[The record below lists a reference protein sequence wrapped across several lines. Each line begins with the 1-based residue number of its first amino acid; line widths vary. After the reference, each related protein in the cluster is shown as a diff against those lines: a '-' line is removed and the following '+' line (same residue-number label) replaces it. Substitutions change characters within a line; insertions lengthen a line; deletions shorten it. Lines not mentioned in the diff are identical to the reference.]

1 MNKDFSLKDLLQ
13 ELAELRGFDFRGY
26 KRTTLERRFRKRMF
40 QINQGSYAEYADYIG
55 KNPDEV
61 NALLN
66 TILINVT
73 EFFRDPPAWEI
84 LRHDV
89 LPPILKQLKPGST
102 FRVWSAGCASGEE
115 AYSIAIVLADF
126 FGGRITDFDVKI
138 YATDIDEQELTIGRR
153 GEYSAE
159 ALRRVRPEWREKY
172 FQGKGPFR
180 VSRDIRR
187 MVIFGRS
194 NLAQDAPIS
203 HVNLLICRNVLIY
216 FDSALQKQILQRLH
230 YALEPGGILFLGKSE
245 SQLTNSTEFRRLN
258 ARWRM
263 FQRITAASASE
274 TTNEPMA
281 LSEMAGPTLVQ
292 TREEVEMLRSQQRY
306 LLETIRLGVI
316 VLAANDFVVS
326 SNVFVLTLFGL
337 PAMNL
342 VGKRIQDTDL
352 FVRSPELGAHLQAT
366 HLNNEPARFQVRVKI
381 GGEERLVDVTIRPVL
396 DERGER
402 SATLIYCEDGTVQEK
417 LQTTI
422 EELESTSE
430 ELQSANEE
438 LETTNEEL
446 QSTNEELETTNEE
459 LQSTNEELETTNEEL
474 QSLNEELETTNQELE
489 ERTKELDQINVLYAE
504 TLEKIRVPVMLVN
517 TERQIEFWNSMA
529 LKLFGFKSKPP
540 VEFQVEQLPLPEHLR
555 NLIIRRHRAVLIKK
569 EPIVVRHQTVPG
581 HFKVP
586 VNIHFSMVNQDDDQK
601 DRVLIMF
608 EIGSP
613 QGEKKVPAGS
623 ETRNQKSIRGRS

>member
-73 EFFRDPPAWEI
+73 EFFRDPPAWEL
-84 LRHDV
+84 LRHDI
-89 LPPILKQLKPGST
+89 LPPLLKQLRPGAT

-115 AYSIAIVLADF
+115 AYSIAIILAEL
-126 FGGRITDFDVKI
+126 FGARITDFDVKI
-138 YATDIDEQELTIGRR
+138 YATDIDEQELTIARR
-153 GEYSAE
+153 GEYSLE

-180 VSRDIRR
+180 VGRDIRR
-187 MVIFGRS
+187 LLIFGRS
-194 NLAQDAPIS
+194 NLGPDAPIS

-245 SQLTNSTEFRRLN
+245 SQLTNSTQFRRLN

-263 FQRITAASASE
+263 FQRITAASANEVTSE
-274 TTNEPMA
+274 PIA
-281 LSEMAGPTLVQ
+281 LSETAELPTIAQ
-292 TREEVEMLRSQQRY
+292 SREELEMLRSQQRY

-316 VLAANDFVVS
+316 VLTGNDFVVS
-326 SNVFVLTLFGL
+326 SNVFILTLFGL
-337 PAMNL
+337 PPMNL
-342 VGKRIQDTDL
+342 AGKRIQETDL

-366 HLNNEPARFQVRVKI
+366 HVNNETARFQVRVKI

-474 QSLNEELETTNQELE
+474 QSLNEELKTTNQELE
-489 ERTKELDQINVLYAE
+489 ERTKDLDQINVLYAQ

-517 TERQIEFWNSMA
+517 AEGRIEFWNTMA
-529 LKLFGFKSKPP
+529 LRLFGFKSKPP
-540 VEFQVEQLPLPEHLR
+540 VEFQVEQLPLPEQLR
-555 NLIIRRHRAVLIKK
+555 NLILRRHRAVLIKK
-569 EPIVVRHQTVPG
+569 EPIVVRHQVIGGPYKTPI
-581 HFKVP
+581 
-586 VNIHFSMVNQDDDQK
+586 NIHFSMVDQNDEQK

-608 EIGSP
+608 ETASP
-613 QGEKKVPAGS
+613 QGEKKLAAENQKG
-623 ETRNQKSIRGRS
+623 NQKSSRR